1 MNPVPSSE
9 PTVSVLNRESEWFMQ
24 EVQPHA
30 GKLKSY
36 LQSSFPSVR
45 DVDDV
50 VQESFLQIWRVRAA
64 RPITSARG
72 LLFTIARNVALN
84 LAQRQRSAPVCTV
97 GDLARVPA
105 PDEQADAHE
114 SLSCEDKRRL
124 LVEALATLP
133 TRCRQVVVMCKL
145 QRLPQREVARALG
158 LSERAVESN
167 VARAKERCI
176 AYLHKRGIR
185 SLHDT

>member
-72 LLFTIARNVALN
+72 LLFIIARNVALN

-97 GDLARVPA
+97 
-105 PDEQADAHE
+105 AD
-114 SLSCEDKRRL
+114 SPGCPLRTSKPMRTSR
-124 LVEALATLP
+124 
-133 TRCRQVVVMCKL
+133 
-145 QRLPQREVARALG
+145 
-158 LSERAVESN
+158 
-167 VARAKERCI
+167 
-176 AYLHKRGIR
+176 
-185 SLHDT
+185 